1 MVITHGKRGP
11 EVRGQGDG
19 GVAARLE
26 HTLPLP
32 LEGLHVPLVDGPIH
46 TAADQP
52 SVVRVPHDATNLR

>member
-26 HTLPLP
+26 HTLSLP
-32 LEGLHVPLVDGPIH
+32 LEGLHVPLVDGPVH

-52 SVVRVPHDATNLR
+52 CVVRVPHDTTNLQ